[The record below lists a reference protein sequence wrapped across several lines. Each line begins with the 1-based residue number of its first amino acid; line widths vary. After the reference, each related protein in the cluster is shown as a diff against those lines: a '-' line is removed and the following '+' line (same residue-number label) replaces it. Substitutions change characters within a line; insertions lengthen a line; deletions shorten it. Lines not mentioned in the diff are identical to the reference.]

1 MCETYCGKDCM
12 VKQMSGEN
20 EQQNEQTEEKTEI
33 AQSVPFLGEWLSYL
47 FWLVIFKGL
56 AIFLTLETLA
66 ELWFPALYVPGW
78 ILSVLCT
85 VARCLVLLK
94 LGSENHR
101 YRLSGICGFVIA
113 FFNAVFALIPEASIL
128 ITDLIVAVIFMM
140 GEYYE
145 YTGHAEVL
153 QQVDVV
159 QSKKWR
165 KLWKWYI
172 GMYAAWMGSIL
183 LIVLL
188 MFLLHGPGRLLT
200 VLSLNIVIGVFVL
213 VIFKVVY
220 VVCLH
225 RSAKIFLEYFNNQF
239 YDGIR

>member
-1 MCETYCGKDCM
+1 MESP
-12 VKQMSGEN
+12 MSGEI
-20 EQQNEQTEEKTEI
+20 EKQNAETEEKAEI
-33 AQSVPFLGEWLSYL
+33 AEISHSVPFLGEWLSYL

-56 AIFLTLETLA
+56 AFFLTLETLA
-66 ELWFPALYVPGW
+66 ELWFPVLYVPGW
-78 ILSVLCT
+78 ILSILCT

-101 YRLSGICGFVIA
+101 YRLSGIYGFVTA
-113 FFNAVFALIPEASIL
+113 SFSAVFALIPEASIL
-128 ITDLIVAVIFMM
+128 ITDLIVAIIFMM

-172 GMYAAWMGSIL
+172 GMYVAWMGSIL

-200 VLSLNIVIGVFVL
+200 VLSLDIVIGAL
-213 VIFKVVY
+213 ILIIFEIVHVVY
-220 VVCLH
+220 LR

-239 YDGIR
+239 YDKLR